1 MKRRNKWEIILD
13 LLQLVEEKKKISKT
27 RIMQG
32 TYLDGRAFQR
42 YFNYLLDKGLVIKNN
57 NNNNFESYELT
68 AEGRTV
74 LDKLKEVNKM
84 IRFSPQKTA

>member
-13 LLQLVEEKKKISKT
+13 ILQLVQEKKKMSRT

-32 TYLDGRAFQR
+32 TYLDGRAFHR
-42 YFNYLLDKGLVIKNN
+42 YFNYLLDEGLVTKS
-57 NNNNFESYELT
+57 NNNFESYELT

-84 IRFSPQKTA
+84 IYLRQEIA

>member
-13 LLQLVEEKKKISKT
+13 ILQLVKERKKMSKT

-42 YFNYLLDKGLVIKNN
+42 YFNYLLNEGLIIKINN
-57 NNNNFESYELT
+57 DFEFYELT
-68 AEGRTV
+68 AEGKTV
-74 LDKLKEVNKM
+74 LDKLKEVNKL
-84 IRFSPQKTA
+84 IYPLQEIA

>member
-13 LLQLVEEKKKISKT
+13 ILKLVQEKKKVNKT

-42 YFNYLLDKGLVIKNN
+42 YFNYLLEEGLITKSNN
-57 NNNNFESYELT
+57 DFESYELT

-84 IRFSPQKTA
+84 IYPRQEIA

>member
-13 LLQLVEEKKKISKT
+13 ILRLVQERKKMSKT

-42 YFNYLLDKGLVIKNN
+42 YFNYLLDEGLVTKSNN
-57 NNNNFESYELT
+57 DFESYELT

-84 IRFSPQKTA
+84 IYPLQEIA

>member
-13 LLQLVEEKKKISKT
+13 ILQLVQEKKKMSKT

-42 YFNYLLDKGLVIKNN
+42 YFNYLLDEGLIIKNN
-57 NNNNFESYELT
+57 NDFESYELT
-68 AEGRTV
+68 VEGKTV
-74 LDKLKEVNKM
+74 LDKLKEVNKL
-84 IRFSPQKTA
+84 IYVSLQKIA

>member
-13 LLQLVEEKKKISKT
+13 ILKLVQEKKKVNKT

-42 YFNYLLDKGLVIKNN
+42 YFNYLLDEGLVTKS
-57 NNNNFESYELT
+57 NNNFEFYELT
-68 AEGRTV
+68 AEGRVV

-84 IRFSPQKTA
+84 IYPSLQEIA

>member
-13 LLQLVEEKKKISKT
+13 ILKLIQEKKKVNKT

-42 YFNYLLDKGLVIKNN
+42 YFNYLLDEGLVAKSNN
-57 NNNNFESYELT
+57 DFEFYELT
-68 AEGRTV
+68 AEGRVV

-84 IRFSPQKTA
+84 IYPSLQ

>member
-13 LLQLVEEKKKISKT
+13 ILQIVQEKKKMSKT

-32 TYLDGRAFQR
+32 TYLDGRAFQK
-42 YFNYLLDKGLVIKNN
+42 YFNYLLDEGLVTKSNN
-57 NNNNFESYELT
+57 DFESYELT
-68 AEGRTV
+68 AEGRSV

-84 IRFSPQKTA
+84 IYPLQENCIA

>member
-13 LLQLVEEKKKISKT
+13 ILKIVQERKKVNKT

-32 TYLDGRAFQR
+32 TFLDGRAFQR
-42 YFNYLLDKGLVIKNN
+42 YFNYLLDEGLVTKSNTD
-57 NNNNFESYELT
+57 FEFYELT
-68 AEGRTV
+68 VEGRAV

-84 IRFSPQKTA
+84 IYPLQEIA